1 MASSYDHKLYGAVSQ
16 EITAA
21 ILFCVPKQWKGG
33 HVPNQFCR
41 RWTLFLC
48 KRFFCTLNNFYR
60 CWPCEWK
67 CSLSSYV
74 WTHLDYFNFY
84 VNSAGGRTS
93 EEIIT
98 WLSKKTGPPAKEL
111 KTADEVKEFI
121 DKKNVVVVGFYKD
134 KESDAAKAFVEA
146 AQGVDDL
153 EFGIVHD
160 EAIAKE
166 NKVENDNVVVFKKVK
181 KLVLVC
187 DPLTMKVVCLYF
199 VFL

>member
-1 MASSYDHKLYGAVSQ
+1 MKSQQPYYFVFQNSEKVAMFQTNSVGGELFSWVNASFVHSIIIDA
-16 EITAA
+16 
-21 ILFCVPKQWKGG
+21 G
-33 HVPNQFCR
+33 HVSENA
-41 RWTLFLC
+41 L
-48 KRFFCTLNNFYR
+48 
-60 CWPCEWK
+60 
-67 CSLSSYV
+67 LSSYV

-111 KTADEVKEFI
+111 KTADEVKEFV

-166 NKVENDNVVVFKKVK
+166 NKVESDNVVVFKKVK

>member
-1 MASSYDHKLYGAVSQ
+1 MKSQQPYYFVFQNSEKAAMFQTNSVGGELFSCVNASFVHS
-16 EITAA
+16 IT
-21 ILFCVPKQWKGG
+21 
-33 HVPNQFCR
+33 
-41 RWTLFLC
+41 
-48 KRFFCTLNNFYR
+48 FYR

-67 CSLSSYV
+67 CSISSYV
-74 WTHLDYFNFY
+74 WTHLDYFNLY